1 VGTVEVGVL
10 TATGQVT
17 LASDNA
23 TDVTTIVA
31 GNLALAKSVNPV
43 GDQVPG
49 TDLTYTVDYQNLGSA
64 SLTAVIIYDAVP
76 TWTQFQ
82 VGSAT
87 TGTAPAS
94 VTAIAVEYSDDAGAT
109 WAYAPVSGGGG
120 APAGYDANVTGVR
133 WVFTGDL
140 LAGGSSSAGVGFT
153 VRIQ

>member
-1 VGTVEVGVL
+1 
-10 TATGQVT
+10 VT

-31 GNLALAKSVNPV
+31 GNLSLTKAVSPV
-43 GDQVPG
+43 GPQIPG
-49 TDLTYTVDYQNLGSA
+49 TDLTYTVDYQNLGGG
-64 SLTAVIIYDAVP
+64 SLTTIVIYDAVP

-87 TGTAPAS
+87 AGTAPAT
-94 VTAIAVEYSDDAGAT
+94 VTGIAIEYSNDNGAT
-109 WAYAPVSGGGG
+109 WAYAPASGGGG
-120 APAGYDANVTGVR
+120 APAGYDASVTNVR

-140 LAGGSSSAGVGFT
+140 LAGASSTTGIGFP